1 MRENRETEATPFFIY
16 VTNCR
21 ATGFSHSHSL
31 SLSPQIIP
39 NSQVYIIP
47 YPTNQPSLWEAK
59 LFITPGRSITLT
71 GVALLAT
78 CFLVGFII
86 VMLHAKEKRQ
96 DRKEMM
102 QDARRFHFDAM

>member
-1 MRENRETEATPFFIY
+1 MLS
-16 VTNCR
+16 VTN
-21 ATGFSHSHSL
+21 SPSPISYPL
-31 SLSPQIIP
+31 SLVSPQIIP

-78 CFLVGFII
+78 CFLVGLII

>member
-1 MRENRETEATPFFIY
+1 MAEAE
-16 VTNCR
+16 R
-21 ATGFSHSHSL
+21 ALFLLVDKLQSNWFPSCSL
-31 SLSPQIIP
+31 VSSLLSPQIIP

>member
-1 MRENRETEATPFFIY
+1 MRRARAGSILATKRP
-16 VTNCR
+16 TPR
-21 ATGFSHSHSL
+21 LSH
-31 SLSPQIIP
+31 PNP

-78 CFLVGFII
+78 CFLVGLII

>member
-1 MRENRETEATPFFIY
+1 MAEAE
-16 VTNCR
+16 R
-21 ATGFSHSHSL
+21 ALFLLVDKLQSNWFPSL
-31 SLSPQIIP
+31 VSSLLSPQIIP